1 MSKATIEKLHREHF
15 DIRKFFVIS
24 CLSLS
29 LFQQLY
35 YCWKWRH
42 CPGLSNDSA
51 RGFSDAVVGD
61 GFAMIT
67 KKLNTRNLNT
77 ENSTRKLNT
86 RKPNT
91 ENSTNLE
98 HLIIAIYIIH
108 LYSLFALLIIYAI
121 DTIFLK
127 YLCLRLNFFY
137 RFVSWFVPFSM

>member
-1 MSKATIEKLHREHF
+1 MSKATIEKLHREHY

-35 YCWKWRH
+35 YCWKWCH

-51 RGFSDAVVGD
+51 RDFSDAVVGD

-86 RKPNT
+86 
-91 ENSTNLE
+91 ENSTYFK

-108 LYSLFALLIIYAI
+108 LFFLFALLIIYAI

-127 YLCLRLNFFY
+127 YLCLSLNFSTVLFHGLGQCKQS
-137 RFVSWFVPFSM
+137 FDV